1 MVPISP
7 LVRRLPKQRRGCRR
21 LVAIVVIY
29 LTTIPVS
36 PVWAANWVAAGFG
49 LDRLIAASGA
59 GIDPGALELQGRL
72 DWAVKVA
79 VPLEWR
85 ESVSVR
91 WEWGDTGKS
100 HLALSYLSGDVVV
113 SPRVIT
119 SGAEELLATVAHE
132 MGHQIVFR
140 LVPPGDGRPP
150 PGFDA
155 IRGEGYRD
163 IREAWADCVSRAWTG
178 SLNRTRSEA
187 GPCPAE
193 AAEWVASI
201 LSDPSILAGGVAVR
215 IRPRIAPLVVQP
227 VLPGPRPPSPSPVP
241 PEPPRVERRVEQPP
255 KAVAVEGR
263 DGPPILVL
271 FGIVLVA
278 PAIACLG
285 GFYLIKRRMTETVP
299 RSRSVTGRPA
309 HLDDRWRSL
318 VRPFGAAGRRACA
331 RAAALWK
338 KISGDL

>member
-1 MVPISP
+1 M
-7 LVRRLPKQRRGCRR
+7 
-21 LVAIVVIY
+21 VIY
-29 LTTIPVS
+29 LATIPVS

-49 LDRLIAASGA
+49 LDQLIAASGA
-59 GIDPGALELQGRL
+59 GIDPGPADLQARL

-85 ESVSVR
+85 ESVPVR
-91 WEWGDTGKS
+91 WEWGDTGMS
-100 HLALSYLSGDVVV
+100 HLALSYLGGDVVV

-155 IRGEGYRD
+155 IRGGGYRD

-178 SLNRTRSEA
+178 SLNRTRSEP

-201 LSDPSILAGGVAVR
+201 LSDPSILRGRVTVK
-215 IRPRIAPLVVQP
+215 IRPRTSPLVAQP
-227 VLPGPRPPSPSPVP
+227 ALPPPTPPSPSPVQ

-255 KAVAVEGR
+255 KAVAVEGGE
-263 DGPPILVL
+263 GPPMLVL
-271 FGIVLVA
+271 FAIVLVA
-278 PAIACLG
+278 PAIVCLG
-285 GFYLIKRRMTETVP
+285 GFYLIKRKMTPTVP
-299 RSRSVTGRPA
+299 RSGGVTGVPA
-309 HLDDRWRSL
+309 GLGGGWSSL
-318 VRPFGAAGRRACA
+318 VRPLGAAGRRAGA
-331 RAAALWK
+331 RATALWK
-338 KISGDL
+338 KVSGNF